1 MSYELYAI
9 LNGLD
14 DGLVA
19 VDPEGDIR
27 ILNEDRTSHNLE
39 DVIKWMAEARV
50 NLEKL
55 DKIIEWA
62 KLAPLRRQS

>member
-27 ILNEDRTSHNLE
+27 ILNEYSTSNNLD
-39 DVIKWMAEARV
+39 DVIKWMVHDMDNKKRI
-50 NLEKL
+50 
-55 DKIIEWA
+55 D
-62 KLAPLRRQS
+62 